1 MAKILDGIVPF
12 STPIP
17 YSPQQ
22 GEAKKAR
29 DKDKVRA
36 GRIGSS
42 PFFTLL
48 EDAAEAVEAPAE
60 YAPSDAAIQ
69 ELLDEV
75 HSSGDK
81 LKKKPF
87 PEEVKQYKRA
97 VRNFL
102 HYIIENSYGVEK
114 QIGIPNSLKNGF
126 REPRGSPRAL
136 ERKSYLV
143 IQVVDQKLE
152 RLAAGIMA
160 GQVTQLEILATVDE
174 ITGILVNLLR

>member
-1 MAKILDGIVPF
+1 MAKIPEGIVP
-12 STPIP
+12 SIPLP

-29 DKDKVRA
+29 NKGRA
-36 GRIGSS
+36 GQIGSAR
-42 PFFTLL
+42 FFALL

-60 YAPSDAAIQ
+60 YAPSEEAVQ

-75 HSSGDK
+75 HSSGDD

-87 PEEVKQYKRA
+87 PEEIKRYKRA

-102 HYIIENSYGVEK
+102 HYVVENSYGVDK
-114 QIGIPNSLKNGF
+114 QIGIPNSLKPGF
-126 REPRGSPRAL
+126 TERRGSPRAL

-152 RLAAGIMA
+152 RLAAGILA
-160 GQVTQLEILATVDE
+160 GQVSQLEILAKVDE
-174 ITGILVNLLR
+174 ITGLLVNLLR